1 MNNPLTTLTHHI
13 ENRIATITLNRPD
26 KRNALNAELINE
38 LSGALTEAEKNPD
51 VKAIVLKANGNTFCS
66 GADLDQL
73 KAMQSNSYYENM
85 GDSQRL
91 KNLFKKIYTLKKIV
105 IAQVEGYALAGGC
118 GLATVC
124 DFTFCT
130 HESKFG
136 YTEARIGFVPAIV
149 MVFLLRKIG
158 EKKAGQLLLGA
169 EIVSAHDAL
178 QIGLVN
184 AIFEKSEIEK
194 SVSAFVQKL
203 ITQNSAQSMAIT
215 KTMLYEMQATS
226 LDKALEYACHQNALA
241 RSTEDCKK
249 GVQAFLEKKEVK
261 W

>member
-1 MNNPLTTLTHHI
+1 MDTLLYHI
-13 ENRIATITLNRPD
+13 ENKIATITLNRPG
-26 KRNALNAELINE
+26 KRNALNDELITELSEAMTQAELDP
-38 LSGALTEAEKNPD
+38 A
-51 VKAIVLKANGNTFCS
+51 VKAIVLKANGTTFCS

-73 KAMQSNSYYENM
+73 KAMQNNSYEENLR
-85 GDSQRL
+85 DSQRL
-91 KNLFKKIYTLKKIV
+91 KDLFKKIYTLKKIV

-130 HESKFG
+130 PESKFG

-149 MVFLLRKIG
+149 MVFIVRKIG

-169 EIVSAHDAL
+169 DIISANDAL

-184 AIFEKSEIEK
+184 AIFEKAEIEK
-194 SVSAFVQKL
+194 SVSTFAQKL
-203 ITQNSAQSMAIT
+203 IAQNSTQSMAIT

-226 LDKALEYACHQNALA
+226 MDEALEYACHQNALV

-249 GVQAFLEKKEVK
+249 GVQAFLEKKEMK